1 MQNVPSVPSAS
12 WTTYERIQRMSD
24 DISSSPT
31 CADRAAAASSSLPL
45 SQPLGRRITYS
56 SIPSLLVINHD
67 RSCGICI
74 TSTTVRAN
82 LDCVSST
89 QTRKRRSDGERSR
102 AAILEEAAKLSTV
115 EGLGGLSLGR
125 LADAVG
131 MSKSGLFAHFG
142 SKEELQLATVEAA
155 AGVFEAH
162 VVEPAMRAPGGL
174 ARLHAF
180 VDHYLRYVEQD
191 VFPGGC
197 FFAAAL
203 TEMNMQ
209 PGPVRDR
216 LVALADTVREGQAKG
231 ELDPNEYPDQLAFEM
246 EAAFFLANNQFVVK
260 HSPEPLERARRTIE
274 QRLAAITL

>member
-1 MQNVPSVPSAS
+1 MRGLYHN
-12 WTTYERIQRMSD
+12 
-24 DISSSPT
+24 
-31 CADRAAAASSSLPL
+31 
-45 SQPLGRRITYS
+45 
-56 SIPSLLVINHD
+56 
-67 RSCGICI
+67 
-74 TSTTVRAN
+74 TTVRAN
-82 LDCVSST
+82 LDFVSSA

-216 LVALADTVREGQAKG
+216 LVAVFDSWLGTLADTVREGQAKE
-231 ELDPNEYPDQLAFEM
+231 ELDPTEDPDQLAFEL